1 MKISRYN
8 LTWMIVLPITFG
20 LATSG
25 CASKKYVRSQVD
37 VVNQRVSHV
46 ETKTKE
52 QMAYLTNKEDADI
65 SQVKER
71 IMTTDNKVAENAAAI
86 RQTNATAEQAMQ
98 TAQSNESKI
107 SANEAAVSKLDAAMN
122 YTLIEKGDV
131 TFGFNKSALDN
142 EAKVALDAIIQRA
155 QSSPRT
161 VVELVGFTD
170 PIGSTQYNLTLSRR
184 RAEAVQRY
192 LVKNN
197 VPLRGI
203 HIIGMG
209 KEEPP
214 ASLTA
219 DVQAVDP
226 NASPQD
232 IRRLARRVYIRVYS
246 TGLAQGEAARSAPNP

>member
-25 CASKKYVRSQVD
+25 CATKKYVRSQVD

-107 SANEAAVSKLDAAMN
+107 SANEAALTKLDAAMN

-131 TFGFNKSALDN
+131 TFGFNKSVLDN

-209 KEEPP
+209 KEQPP

-226 NASPQD
+226 NASPKD

-246 TGLAQGEAARSAPNP
+246 TGLAQGEAARSTPNP

>member
-25 CASKKYVRSQVD
+25 CATKKYVRTQVD

-46 ETKTKE
+46 ETKTNG
-52 QMAYLTNKEDADI
+52 QIASLANKHDADI
-65 SQVKER
+65 SQVRER

-86 RQTNATAEQAMQ
+86 RQTDAAAAQAMQ

-107 SANEAAVSKLDAAMN
+107 SANEAAVSKLEGAMN

-142 EAKVALDAIIQRA
+142 EAKVALDVIIQKA
-155 QSSPRT
+155 QSAPRT

-170 PIGSTQYNLTLSRR
+170 PIGSTQYNLALSRR

-203 HIIGMG
+203 HIVGMG

>member
-1 MKISRYN
+1 
-8 LTWMIVLPITFG
+8 
-20 LATSG
+20 
-25 CASKKYVRSQVD
+25 
-37 VVNQRVSHV
+37 
-46 ETKTKE
+46 
-52 QMAYLTNKEDADI
+52 
-65 SQVKER
+65 
-71 IMTTDNKVAENAAAI
+71 MTTDNKVAENAAAI
-86 RQTNATAEQAMQ
+86 RQTDATAAQAMQ

-107 SANEAAVSKLDAAMN
+107 SANEAAVSKLEGAMN

-131 TFGFNKSALDN
+131 TFGFNKSALDD
-142 EAKVALDAIIQRA
+142 EAKVALDVIIQKA

-170 PIGSTQYNLTLSRR
+170 PIGSTQYNLALSRR

-192 LVKNN
+192 LIKNN

-203 HIIGMG
+203 HIVGMG
-209 KEEPP
+209 KEQPP

>member
-25 CASKKYVRSQVD
+25 CATKKYVRTQVD

-46 ETKTKE
+46 ETKTNG
-52 QMAYLTNKEDADI
+52 QMASLANKHDADI
-65 SQVKER
+65 SQVRER

-86 RQTNATAEQAMQ
+86 RQTDATAAQVLQ
-98 TAQSNESKI
+98 TAQTNESKI
-107 SANEAAVSKLDAAMN
+107 SANATGISNLAAAMN

-142 EAKVALDAIIQRA
+142 DAKVALDLIIQKAQTAPRA
-155 QSSPRT
+155 

-170 PIGSTQYNLTLSRR
+170 PIGSTQYNLALSRR

-203 HIIGMG
+203 HIVGMG
-209 KEEPP
+209 EEQPP

>member
-52 QMAYLTNKEDADI
+52 QMAYLTNKEDA
-65 SQVKER
+65 
-71 IMTTDNKVAENAAAI
+71 ENAAAI

-107 SANEAAVSKLDAAMN
+107 SANEAALTKLDAAMN

-209 KEEPP
+209 KEQPP

-226 NASPQD
+226 NASPKD

-246 TGLAQGEAARSAPNP
+246 TGLAQGEAARSTPNP